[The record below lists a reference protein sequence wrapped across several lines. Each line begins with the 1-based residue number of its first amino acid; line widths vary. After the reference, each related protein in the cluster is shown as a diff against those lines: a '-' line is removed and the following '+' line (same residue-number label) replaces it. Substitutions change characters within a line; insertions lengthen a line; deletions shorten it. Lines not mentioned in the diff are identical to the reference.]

1 MAWQK
6 DHKQKTR
13 EKILN
18 SGAKLFTLK
27 GFDKV
32 GINDVMADA
41 GLTRGAFYSHFASK
55 SELYAESM
63 RVAGAR
69 RAKNIL
75 SRSPEESSAA
85 LRALVNGYLSQGHR
99 NSEDG
104 GCPLAFLVTDIAQQ
118 DEQVRDVYTEV
129 FRGFM
134 DMLSSR
140 LIHPETGQAS
150 EIRVQARKTEAMQK
164 TVMMVG
170 GMAIARALNDD
181 DLAEELLN
189 ACREGMLQG
198 IPATA

>member
-13 EKILN
+13 DRILS

-27 GFDKV
+27 GFQKV

-41 GLTRGAFYSHFASK
+41 GLTRGAFYSHFSSK
-55 SELYAESM
+55 AELYAESM
-63 RVAGAR
+63 RAAGKR
-69 RAKNIL
+69 RASSIL
-75 SRSPEESSAA
+75 NRSPEDSAKA
-85 LRALVNGYLSQGHR
+85 LQALVNGYLSEGHR
-99 NSEDG
+99 KSEEG

-118 DEQVRDVYTEV
+118 DQQVRDVYTEV

-134 DMLSSR
+134 GMLGSR
-140 LIHPETGQAS
+140 LGYADADSAES
-150 EIRVQARKTEAMQK
+150 EACQTEVMQK

-181 DLAEELLN
+181 ELADQLLQ
-189 ACREGMLQG
+189 ACRIGMLSDAG
-198 IPATA
+198 I

>member
-13 EKILN
+13 DRILS

-27 GFDKV
+27 GFQKV

-41 GLTRGAFYSHFASK
+41 GLTRGAFYSHFSSK
-55 SELYAESM
+55 AELYAESM
-63 RVAGAR
+63 RAAGKR
-69 RAKNIL
+69 RASSIL
-75 SRSPEESSAA
+75 NRSPEDSAKA
-85 LRALVNGYLSQGHR
+85 LQALVNGYLSQGHR
-99 NSEDG
+99 KSEEG

-118 DEQVRDVYTEV
+118 DQQVRDVYTEV

-134 DMLSSR
+134 GMLGSR
-140 LIHPETGQAS
+140 LGYAEGADTDDSDSETRNI
-150 EIRVQARKTEAMQK
+150 EVMQK

-181 DLAEELLN
+181 ELADQLLQ
-189 ACREGMLQG
+189 ACRIGMLSDAG
-198 IPATA
+198 I

>member
-13 EKILN
+13 LKILK

-41 GLTRGAFYSHFASK
+41 GLTRGAFYSHFSSK
-55 SELYAESM
+55 AELYAESM
-63 RVAGAR
+63 RTAGSR

-75 SRSPEESSAA
+75 NRSPEESTAA
-85 LRALVNGYLSQGHR
+85 LQALVNGYLSQGHR
-99 NSEDG
+99 KSEEG
-104 GCPLAFLVTDIAQQ
+104 GCPLAFLVTDITQQ

-134 DMLSSR
+134 DMLGSR
-140 LIHPETGQAS
+140 LGMS
-150 EIRVQARKTEAMQK
+150 EAADADAQKSQVLQK

-181 DLAEELLN
+181 DLAEELLQ
-189 ACREGMLQG
+189 ACRQGMLED